1 MKTRWAIL
9 IGVAVLLASTTAG
22 RAALMLGLEAQAGV
36 DLEALKIG
44 DTISVNVVLL
54 GLGQGGAPTSLSTLL
69 ASVEVDPSVF
79 NTPVIT
85 PGPIIPDAG
94 DFTQAIFSDLAD
106 GAFFQI
112 FGGAISQDGV
122 FYTVDLTVK
131 DLGGGQL
138 ALDPLG
144 LLAGEFFGGDTDLEG
159 GDPLDFE
166 AIPTP
171 ATLPIIIVSGLVAA
185 IGRGQRRR

>member
-9 IGVAVLLASTTAG
+9 IGLAVLLASTTAG
-22 RAALMLGLEAQAGV
+22 LAALMLGLQAQGGV

-44 DTISVNVVLL
+44 DTISVDVVLS

-79 NTPVIT
+79 NMPVIT
-85 PGPIIPDAG
+85 PGPIIPDPS
-94 DFTQAIFSDLAD
+94 DFTPAIFADLAD
-106 GAFFQI
+106 GAFFQA
-112 FGGAISQDGV
+112 FGDAITQNGV

-138 ALDPLG
+138 AFDPLG
-144 LLAGEFFGGDTDLEG
+144 LLGGEFFGGDTDLEG

-171 ATLPIIIVSGLVAA
+171 ATLPIIIVTALAAA
-185 IGRGQRRR
+185 IRRSRRRR